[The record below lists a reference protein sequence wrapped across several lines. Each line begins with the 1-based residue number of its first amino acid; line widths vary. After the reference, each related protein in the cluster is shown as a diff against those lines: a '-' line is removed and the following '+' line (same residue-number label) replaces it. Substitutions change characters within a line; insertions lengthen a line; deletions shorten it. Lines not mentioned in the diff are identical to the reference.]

1 MEINMEKG
9 KGIIDF
15 DKEIEQIKRKR
26 PKQAYYLDMFMIFT
40 LVIMPIT
47 LYLVINYYNGEELIK
62 KFLGVL
68 AFFVFYALFFGEV
81 FNHIYPETLRKK
93 YENFANKY
101 KKDTDVLKFFYKNYF
116 PDEYKEEFKNIFEIY
131 YREDEIK
138 FRNWIRYEQTTPRD
152 LYIKLL
158 ENKKLQQDINEE
170 ILKKSIIT
178 ISKNSKEEIV
188 KQVEESNKKRKLEEK
203 QIKMKNEMVNY
214 FEKKE

>member
-1 MEINMEKG
+1 MEKG

-15 DKEIEQIKRKR
+15 DKEIEQIKRKK
-26 PKQAYYLDMFMIFT
+26 PKQAYYLDMFMVFT

-170 ILKKSIIT
+170 ILKNSIIT

-203 QIKMKNEMVNY
+203 QNKIKNEMVNY
-214 FEKKE
+214 FETKE

>member
-1 MEINMEKG
+1 MEKG

-15 DKEIEQIKRKR
+15 DKEIEQIKRKK
-26 PKQAYYLDMFMIFT
+26 PKQAYYLDMFMVFT

-170 ILKKSIIT
+170 ILKNSIIT

-214 FEKKE
+214 FETKE

>member
-1 MEINMEKG
+1 MEKG

-178 ISKNSKEEIV
+178 ISENSKEEIV

>member
-1 MEINMEKG
+1 MEKG

-15 DKEIEQIKRKR
+15 DKEIEQIKRKK
-26 PKQAYYLDMFMIFT
+26 PKQAYYLDMFMVFT

-47 LYLVINYYNGEELIK
+47 LYLVINYYNGEELIE
-62 KFLGVL
+62 KFFGVL

-93 YENFANKY
+93 YEKFANKY

-116 PDEYKEEFKNIFEIY
+116 PDEYKEEFNKIFEIY

-170 ILKKSIIT
+170 ILKNSIIT

-203 QIKMKNEMVNY
+203 QNKIKNEMVNY
-214 FEKKE
+214 FETKE

>member
-1 MEINMEKG
+1 MEKG

-170 ILKKSIIT
+170 ILKNSIIT

-203 QIKMKNEMVNY
+203 QNKIKNEMVNY
-214 FEKKE
+214 FETKE

>member
-1 MEINMEKG
+1 MEKG

-170 ILKKSIIT
+170 ILKNSIIT

-214 FEKKE
+214 FETKE

>member
-1 MEINMEKG
+1 MEKG

>member
-1 MEINMEKG
+1 MEKG

-15 DKEIEQIKRKR
+15 DKEIEQIKRKK
-26 PKQAYYLDMFMIFT
+26 PKQAYYLDMFMVFT

-47 LYLVINYYNGEELIK
+47 LYLVINYYNGEELIE

-81 FNHIYPETLRKK
+81 FNRIYPETLRKK
-93 YENFANKY
+93 YEKFANKY

-116 PDEYKEEFKNIFEIY
+116 PDEYKEEFNKIFEIY

-170 ILKKSIIT
+170 ILKNSIIT

-214 FEKKE
+214 FETKE